1 MSNNNSL
8 DDAEIHRKIIIRLNH
23 LLKSGVRAHT
33 KKIAL
38 LSGMKEEIRMY
49 PWVELDTVI
58 ELKSEPFSAENEAYH
73 FADAFY
79 DNFLYKPVV
88 LQEQESYYVYT
99 GWMLKSGIYSYGLN
113 WKFRCYTFPNYS

>member
-1 MSNNNSL
+1 MSDNSL
-8 DDAEIHRKIIIRLNH
+8 DDAEIHREIITRFNH
-23 LLKSGVRAHT
+23 LLKSGVKAHT
-33 KKIAL
+33 QKIAL
-38 LSGMKEEIRMY
+38 LPGMKEEIRMY

-58 ELKSEPFSAENEAYH
+58 ELKSEPFSAENKAYH

-79 DNFLYKPVV
+79 DNFLYKPVI

-113 WKFRCYTFPNYS
+113 WKFRYYTFPNYS